1 MLFVVK
7 NCGRDLR
14 VFILYFSFNRV
25 VLCMIVLYYIVEF
38 VFYLV
43 RFLYFVEKIDL
54 VNYA

>member
-7 NCGRDLR
+7 NFGRDLR

-38 VFYLV
+38 IFYLV